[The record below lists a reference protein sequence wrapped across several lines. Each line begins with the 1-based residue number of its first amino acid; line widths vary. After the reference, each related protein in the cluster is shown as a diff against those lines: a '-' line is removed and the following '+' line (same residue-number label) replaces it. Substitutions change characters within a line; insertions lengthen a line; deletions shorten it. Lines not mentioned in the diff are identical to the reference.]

1 MHTSQS
7 VHGGLVTNISEA
19 STLSKCLRSAE
30 GAQDKL
36 SVQHVQL
43 PVAVVPRAPRR
54 PLRRPGGL
62 FSLAPSPSPGIPAPR
77 LPSAPFAVPS
87 GSSALRAFPRSGL
100 REPRGAWERAGRR
113 GHAHWGRRTAH
124 AGRWRAGRPEPR
136 GSSCSPPARVPGPR
150 VVGQRRVRP
159 RAGLGRRRLGAGQGP
174 GGCRLPGPGVLG
186 AAPEWSGRRRES
198 SQGARARGGRPGSMS
213 QQRPARKLPSLLV
226 DPAEETVRRRCR
238 DPINVEGLLVSPGKG
253 GGPSGGVGVPKPAAR
268 PDWPSSL
275 ARGCSSVSWLVLPI
289 RSCEPTGLS
298 LQLSPSLHLLA
309 DVVSLLGFC
318 KVGYRAVL
326 EKIAQLRLTCFS
338 VSSGL
343 SVDLCK
349 FSRLCSSLQFF
360 LLLKCSHLKLSTPCI
375 SHRLAPQS
383 ASYFSLLFDRGSG
396 RDMELPEKGQF
407 PLLLRTRC
415 NIFSLI
421 LRALDEATIFHCAPP
436 PPPRPPPPSL
446 LPPPPLEDHLHP
458 CPPPPPAPRPHLQ
471 HLCWFLPFTRN

>member
-19 STLSKCLRSAE
+19 PTLSKCLRSAE

-136 GSSCSPPARVPGPR
+136 GSSCSLPARVPSPE

-253 GGPSGGVGVPKPAAR
+253 GGPSGGVGGPQAGGEAR
-268 PDWPSSL
+268 LAVVSGVRCPGL
-275 ARGCSSVSWLVLPI
+275 ARGCSSVSWRVLPI
-289 RSCEPTGLS
+289 TSCEPTGLS

-309 DVVSLLGFC
+309 DML
-318 KVGYRAVL
+318 
-326 EKIAQLRLTCFS
+326 
-338 VSSGL
+338 
-343 SVDLCK
+343 
-349 FSRLCSSLQFF
+349 
-360 LLLKCSHLKLSTPCI
+360 
-375 SHRLAPQS
+375 S
-383 ASYFSLLFDRGSG
+383 ASLAFAKSATEQRWRKSLNF
-396 RDMELPEKGQF
+396 
-407 PLLLRTRC
+407 
-415 NIFSLI
+415 
-421 LRALDEATIFHCAPP
+421 A
-436 PPPRPPPPSL
+436 
-446 LPPPPLEDHLHP
+446 
-458 CPPPPPAPRPHLQ
+458 
-471 HLCWFLPFTRN
+471 